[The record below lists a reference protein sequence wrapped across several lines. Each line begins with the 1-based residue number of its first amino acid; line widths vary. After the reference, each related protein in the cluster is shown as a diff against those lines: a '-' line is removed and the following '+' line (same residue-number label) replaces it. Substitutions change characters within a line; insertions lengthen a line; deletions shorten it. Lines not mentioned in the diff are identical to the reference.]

1 MCGNCKGS
9 CAMYLESWLSDIYDV
24 LELRTN
30 HGKGKQRMR
39 DLFYGL
45 LGTRSLHAPHQG
57 QPHWPP
63 GNTPRGPSG
72 SRYGGAVVAR
82 RQHTTRTQGPTSG
95 PLGLRGVLPL
105 RDKGATIT

>member
-24 LELRTN
+24 LGLRTN
-30 HGKGKQRMR
+30 HGKGNQRMC

-63 GNTPRGPSG
+63 GKD
-72 SRYGGAVVAR
+72 
-82 RQHTTRTQGPTSG
+82 TTRTQGPTLG
-95 PLGLRGVLPL
+95 PLGQRGVLPP